1 MKYEK
6 GKLILDDA
14 ETQFLSMVAMKKA
27 DREYPAT
34 EFIGSLVEMKGEA
47 EKYIWETEAKQDP
60 DRNDPSR
67 IEVTRLIIEMFD
79 VLSRKGYEA
88 VEAAGDSIRWQ

>member
-6 GKLILDDA
+6 GNLILDDA
-14 ETQFLSMVAMKKA
+14 ETQFLSMIAMKKA

-34 EFIGSLVEMKGEA
+34 EFIGSLVQMKDEA
-47 EKYIWETEAKQDP
+47 EKYIQQTEAKQDP
-60 DRNDPSR
+60 DKNDPLR

-79 VLSRKGYEA
+79 VLTQKGYEA
-88 VEAAGDSIRWQ
+88 AEAAGYSIRWQ

>member
-1 MKYEK
+1 MRYEK
-6 GKLILDDA
+6 GNLILDDA
-14 ETQFLSMVAMKKA
+14 ETQFLSMIAMKKA
-27 DREYPAT
+27 DREYPAI

-47 EKYIWETEAKQDP
+47 EKYIREAEAKQDP
-60 DRNDPSR
+60 DKNDSLR
-67 IEVTRLIIEMFD
+67 IEVTCLIIEMFD